1 MNRTGL
7 KNHYINRIVKLSVIA
22 SAISLLLLNCS
33 CSIDSVTDTG
43 NSQSSETVTRI
54 TEKSSDKT
62 IKLTMFSSTLGI
74 EKSQDNEIRKLIAEK
89 TGVEVVEVWLVGQT
103 SQNVFDGL
111 LQSKNL
117 TDYVYFNERLD
128 EFYEADLLVA
138 WDPYIEQYPK
148 IKSLYTDEEWDML
161 RQSDG
166 HIYSVNIPG
175 APVWYGEDADETG
188 LCNTAGFAVTT
199 CCKDPDVAFKFI
211 NDILSDE
218 VMELRFWG
226 IEGVDYL
233 VNVDGSY
240 YRTKEMTDN
249 LSEKE
254 YVRDHVCQYQMM
266 PQSRDFCV

>member
-138 WDPYIEQYPK
+138 WDPYIEQYPR

-161 RQSDG
+161 R
-166 HIYSVNIPG
+166 
-175 APVWYGEDADETG
+175 
-188 LCNTAGFAVTT
+188 
-199 CCKDPDVAFKFI
+199 
-211 NDILSDE
+211 
-218 VMELRFWG
+218 
-226 IEGVDYL
+226 
-233 VNVDGSY
+233 
-240 YRTKEMTDN
+240 
-249 LSEKE
+249 
-254 YVRDHVCQYQMM
+254 
-266 PQSRDFCV
+266 

>member
-7 KNHYINRIVKLSVIA
+7 KNHQISRIVKLTALA
-22 SAISLLLLNCS
+22 SAVSIMLLNCA
-33 CSIDSVTDTG
+33 CSIDSTTDSG
-43 NSQSSETVTRI
+43 LSQSSETVTRI
-54 TEKSSDKT
+54 TEKPNKT

-117 TDYVYFNERLD
+117 PDYVYFNERLD
-128 EFYEADLLVA
+128 EFYEAVLLVA
-138 WDPYIEQYPK
+138 WDPYIEQYPG

-175 APVWYGEDADETG
+175 APVWYGDAETEGG

-199 CCKDPDVAFKFI
+199 CCKDPDAAFKFI
-211 NDILSDE
+211 NDILSDD

-249 LSEKE
+249 WNDEE
-254 YVRDHVCQYQMM
+254 YIRDHVCQYQMM
-266 PQSRDFCV
+266 PQL

>member
-54 TEKSSDKT
+54 TEMSSDKT

-89 TGVEVVEVWLVGQT
+89 TDVEVIEVWLV
-103 SQNVFDGL
+103 
-111 LQSKNL
+111 
-117 TDYVYFNERLD
+117 
-128 EFYEADLLVA
+128 
-138 WDPYIEQYPK
+138 
-148 IKSLYTDEEWDML
+148 
-161 RQSDG
+161 
-166 HIYSVNIPG
+166 
-175 APVWYGEDADETG
+175 GEDADETG

-266 PQSRDFCV
+266 PRSRDFCV

>member
-7 KNHYINRIVKLSVIA
+7 KNHHFNRIVKLSVIA
-22 SAISLLLLNCS
+22 SAISILLLNCS

-43 NSQSSETVTRI
+43 NSHSSETVTRI

-117 TDYVYFNERLD
+117 PDYVYFNERLD

-138 WDPYIEQYPK
+138 WDPF
-148 IKSLYTDEEWDML
+148 
-161 RQSDG
+161 RR
-166 HIYSVNIPG
+166 
-175 APVWYGEDADETG
+175 
-188 LCNTAGFAVTT
+188 CNGTQVLG
-199 CCKDPDVAFKFI
+199 
-211 NDILSDE
+211 N
-218 VMELRFWG
+218 
-226 IEGVDYL
+226 
-233 VNVDGSY
+233 
-240 YRTKEMTDN
+240 
-249 LSEKE
+249 
-254 YVRDHVCQYQMM
+254 
-266 PQSRDFCV
+266 